1 MQKAGIMIAI
11 CKLHLQRF
19 GASTRLTRRDD
30 LTMVSQW
37 KQHLKNYFVAG
48 LLVVIPLAT
57 TIWLTVEV
65 ATWSIGFLTSIPKQ
79 FNPIQGLHPI
89 LINLIDLAV
98 GLLTPIVL
106 ILLIGFMARNI
117 VGQWLLNLS
126 EQLLHAIPVAGLV
139 YKTLKQ
145 LVSVLFAPNNQRFR
159 RVVLVEYPRPGA
171 WALAFVT
178 GTIQTPIRPDGP
190 QRSLGLFVPTTP
202 NPTTGWY
209 AIVPEDQVVEVFMP
223 VEDAFKMLISGG
235 IVTPESFEAGLQ
247 RREGALAVT
256 MPSLRELV
264 EQERVAGSPRADSV
278 GSEVGFETEG
288 IP

>member
-1 MQKAGIMIAI
+1 
-11 CKLHLQRF
+11 
-19 GASTRLTRRDD
+19 
-30 LTMVSQW
+30 MVSQW

-89 LINLIDLAV
+89 LINLIDLGV
-98 GLLTPIVL
+98 GLLTPIL
-106 ILLIGFMARNI
+106 FILLMGFMARNI
-117 VGQWLLNLS
+117 VGQWLLSLS

-145 LVSVLFAPNNQRFR
+145 LLSVLLAPNNQRFR
-159 RVVLVEYPRPGA
+159 RVVLVEYPRPGV

-178 GTIQTPIRPDGP
+178 GTIQTPIRPEGS
-190 QRSLGLFVPTTP
+190 QRYLSLFVPTTP

-209 AIVPEDQVVEVFMP
+209 ALVPEEQTVEVFMP
-223 VEDAFKMLISGG
+223 IEDAIKMLISGG
-235 IVTPESFEAGLQ
+235 IVTPETFEAGLQ
-247 RREGALAVT
+247 RREGPLAVT
-256 MPSLRELV
+256 LPNLRDLV
-264 EQERVAGSPRADSV
+264 DQERSSAPHSSEPGMAPGISEAALEADRAL
-278 GSEVGFETEG
+278 
-288 IP
+288 

>member
-1 MQKAGIMIAI
+1 
-11 CKLHLQRF
+11 
-19 GASTRLTRRDD
+19 
-30 LTMVSQW
+30 MVSHW

-65 ATWSIGFLTSIPKQ
+65 ATWSIDFLTSIPKQ

-89 LINLIDLAV
+89 LINLIDLGV
-98 GLLTPIVL
+98 GLFTPIL
-106 ILLIGFMARNI
+106 FILLIGFMARNI

-145 LVSVLFAPNNQRFR
+145 LLSVLFAPNNQRFR
-159 RVVLVEYPRPGA
+159 RVVLVEYPRPGI

-178 GTIQTPIRPDGP
+178 GTVQTPIRSDGP
-190 QRSLGLFVPTTP
+190 QRFLSLFVPTTP

-209 AIVPEDQVVEVFMP
+209 AIVPEEQTVEVFMP

-235 IVTPESFEAGLQ
+235 IVTPESFEVGLQ

-256 MPSLRELV
+256 LPNLRDLV
-264 EQERVAGSPRADSV
+264 EQERAAGSHMADSTA
-278 GSEVGFETEG
+278 SEAGFEADRAM
-288 IP
+288 

>member
-1 MQKAGIMIAI
+1 MQKAGIMVAI
-11 CKLHLQRF
+11 CKLHLHRL
-19 GASTRLTRRDD
+19 GASTCLTRRND
-30 LTMVSQW
+30 LTMISQW

-98 GLLTPIVL
+98 GLLTPILL

-126 EQLLHAIPVAGLV
+126 EQLLHAIPIAGLV

-145 LVSVLFAPNNQRFR
+145 LVSVLFAPQQPALSTGGAGGISSAWGLGVSFCNGRHSNSHSTGWAAALPQPVRAHHAQPNHR
-159 RVVLVEYPRPGA
+159 LVRHRAGRPG
-171 WALAFVT
+171 
-178 GTIQTPIRPDGP
+178 
-190 QRSLGLFVPTTP
+190 
-202 NPTTGWY
+202 
-209 AIVPEDQVVEVFMP
+209 
-223 VEDAFKMLISGG
+223 GG
-235 IVTPESFEAGLQ
+235 GVHAG
-247 RREGALAVT
+247 G
-256 MPSLRELV
+256 
-264 EQERVAGSPRADSV
+264 GC
-278 GSEVGFETEG
+278 F
-288 IP
+288 

>member
-1 MQKAGIMIAI
+1 MQG
-11 CKLHLQRF
+11 F
-19 GASTRLTRRDD
+19 SASARLTRRND

-65 ATWSIGFLTSIPKQ
+65 AAWSVGILTSIPKQ

-98 GLLTPIVL
+98 GLLTPVLL

-145 LVSVLFAPNNQRFR
+145 LLSVLFAPNNQGFR

-178 GTIQTPIRPDGP
+178 GTIQTPIRPGGP
-190 QRSLGLFVPTTP
+190 QRSLSLFVPTTP